1 MKVQFQ
7 EVAQKQLS
15 KIPKTETKKI
25 ISKIEMLSRDN
36 KSGKNLK
43 GELKGFRSL
52 RAWPYR
58 IIYTIE
64 NNAIVIYS
72 IAHRQSAYK

>member
-58 IIYTIE
+58 IIYKVDKNSLI
-64 NNAIVIYS
+64 IFSV
-72 IAHRQSAYK
+72 AHRQSAYK